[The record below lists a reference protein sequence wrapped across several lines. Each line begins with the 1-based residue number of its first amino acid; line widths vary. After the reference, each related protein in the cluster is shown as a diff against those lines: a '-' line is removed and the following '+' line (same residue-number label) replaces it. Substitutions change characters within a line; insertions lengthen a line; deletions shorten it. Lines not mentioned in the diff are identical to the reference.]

1 MRTRLGIVLSI
12 AISLVGHGGTQKN
25 TDLAPLQVT
34 FAGKNRALLC
44 EASGVS
50 LNRKVRRENA
60 KVRRE
65 TPFANFAP
73 PLRSLRLKEI

>member
-50 LNRKVRRENA
+50 LNRKVRRE
-60 KVRRE
+60 